1 MAVRIFSKGSRFSTY
16 EPLRNHRAT
25 FPEVYQL
32 ASKMRLYRGSS
43 ARAGPIYIISYARNP
58 STASSLSPF
67 SVIPLSPSF
76 PALPERLPSAN
87 SGGRETRLLYTA
99 IEVKAPPSKVP
110 TFDPRTIPVLTP
122 GSAHAARKN
131 LKFRSRWKIHETRG
145 VAWRSRAHDCFV
157 FSWWAAES
165 ILVYVTTKPP
175 ARRVTFD
182 NHIDFRPRK
191 PHSRCTRKF
200 TRCCHLRMHRL

>member
-1 MAVRIFSKGSRFSTY
+1 MRIFSEGSRFSTY

-43 ARAGPIYIISYARNP
+43 ATSQANLHNLVRPESLHGLFSPL
-58 STASSLSPF
+58 SLSF
-67 SVIPLSPSF
+67 LYHLLSPSVYR
-76 PALPERLPSAN
+76 ALTR
-87 SGGRETRLLYTA
+87 GRVTRLLYTA

-122 GSAHAARKN
+122 SSAHAARKN

-175 ARRVTFD
+175 TWRVTFD

-191 PHSRCTRKF
+191 PHSRCTQKC
-200 TRCCHLRMHRL
+200 TRFCHLRLHRS